1 MKKQNTL
8 LYISIGIVMLLII
21 FQITSCSSGKPRLDV
36 EKELISTDSLF
47 SVVSAEQG
55 MKKAFLAYLDTS
67 AVLIR
72 KNRMPIEGESL
83 IKNFFEGF
91 SDTSFI
97 LTWKPLKAR
106 LSADNTMGFTYGVYE
121 IAEKTTGNLSG
132 TGTYVTIW
140 QKNGKGNWKAI
151 FDAGNEGTGK

>member
-8 LYISIGIVMLLII
+8 RYLSIGIVMLLII

-83 IKNFFEGF
+83 I
-91 SDTSFI
+91 
-97 LTWKPLKAR
+97 
-106 LSADNTMGFTYGVYE
+106 
-121 IAEKTTGNLSG
+121 
-132 TGTYVTIW
+132 
-140 QKNGKGNWKAI
+140 
-151 FDAGNEGTGK
+151 NEGTSISSLAWYNSILIPSFRYELLC